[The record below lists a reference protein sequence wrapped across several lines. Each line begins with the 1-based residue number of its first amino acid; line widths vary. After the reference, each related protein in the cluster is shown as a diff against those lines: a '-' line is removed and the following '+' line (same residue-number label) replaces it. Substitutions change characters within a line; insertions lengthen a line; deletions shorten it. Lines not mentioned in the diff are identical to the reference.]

1 MVSAAAGG
9 GIRAPAPASI
19 VVQRRIE
26 WADTDASGHYPY
38 IAAFRLFEA
47 AENAL
52 MQRLGLLRST
62 QGRLPRVH
70 AEADFRR
77 PLRSHDLVDIH
88 ARVAAVGASSI
99 TFAFE
104 VRRDRE
110 LCVEGRVVGAL
121 LTRAEGERA
130 VWTDE
135 ERRVLTSAGAQAA
148 ELLVE
153 GGAPTP
159 DPSPAGAGEG
169 SLQSPMSFGMNVV
182 LAEQMWRMSPGVPW

>member
-1 MVSAAAGG
+1 MASAAAGG
-9 GIRAPAPASI
+9 GGSAPAPASI

-26 WADTDASGHYPY
+26 WADTDASGHYHY

-52 MQRLGLLRST
+52 MHRLGLLRST

-77 PLRSHDLVDIH
+77 PLRSHDLVDVH

-104 VRRDRE
+104 VRRDGE

-130 VWTDE
+130 IWTDE
-135 ERRVLTSAGAQAA
+135 ERRVLTTAGAQAA
-148 ELLVE
+148 ELVVE
-153 GGAPTP
+153 GEALEPALTP

-169 SLQSPMSFGMNVV
+169 GSP
-182 LAEQMWRMSPGVPW
+182 